1 MAIRNTTRRGAQRWQ
16 STQGE
21 SASLRALRSIVVV
34 VALAVLCGVSLA
46 GHDFER
52 TQVTL
57 SFARD
62 GAFVLDV
69 ANDAAWL
76 QHRLIPFG
84 GGGDP
89 GTKGGDPER
98 VALRLSSFADRV
110 VLFVD
115 GREIRPASVEYIAGD
130 PVATYR
136 MRGRMP
142 LDARTLRWYYGL
154 PMDPYPLTVRRAD
167 GRIIVEEIAGDAWS
181 RPIDLAGQFQAPRIN
196 RTIAALAVAA
206 LFSIPVILRLR
217 RR

>member
-1 MAIRNTTRRGAQRWQ
+1 MIAPVLRR
-16 STQGE
+16 STQF
-21 SASLRALRSIVVV
+21 VVTIAV
-34 VALAVLCGVSLA
+34 VLCEPVA
-46 GHDFER
+46 RAHDFER

-57 SFARD
+57 SFAPD

-76 QHRLIPFG
+76 RHRLIPFAG
-84 GGGDP
+84 SDDGDP
-89 GTKGGDPER
+89 GS
-98 VALRLSSFADRV
+98 VALRVSSFADRV

-115 GREIRPASVEYIAGD
+115 GREIRPISVEYIPPSARPELGEGIGI
-130 PVATYR
+130 YR
-136 MRGRMP
+136 LRGRMP
-142 LDARTLRWYYGL
+142 LDARSLRWYYGL
-154 PMDPYPLTVRRAD
+154 PMDPYPLTVRRGD

-181 RPIDLAGQFQAPRIN
+181 RPIDLAGQFRAPRIN

>member
-1 MAIRNTTRRGAQRWQ
+1 MIA
-16 STQGE
+16 
-21 SASLRALRSIVVV
+21 V
-34 VALAVLCGVSLA
+34 VLCEALGWA
-46 GHDFER
+46 HDFER

-84 GGGDP
+84 DG
-89 GTKGGDPER
+89 
-98 VALRLSSFADRV
+98 FADRV
-110 VLFVD
+110 ALFVD
-115 GREIRPASVEYIAGD
+115 GREIRPTSVEYIAGD
-130 PVATYR
+130 PVGTYR

-142 LDARTLRWYYGL
+142 FDARTLHWYYGL